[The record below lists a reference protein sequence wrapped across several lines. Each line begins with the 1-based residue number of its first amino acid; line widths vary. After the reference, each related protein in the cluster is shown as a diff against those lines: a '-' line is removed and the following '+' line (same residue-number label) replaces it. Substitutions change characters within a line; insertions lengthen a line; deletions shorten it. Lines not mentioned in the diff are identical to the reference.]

1 MGVGGYGRKER
12 GLGLKGGEIVS
23 GMRADTWMYGG
34 CFVAS
39 SLGIYVPISSF
50 FGRVAFTRVHEQR
63 MCRRDNKAKTN
74 RAITLM
80 SRGTRSTSAY
90 TPSASVEAMPN
101 IH

>member
-1 MGVGGYGRKER
+1 MRFQRGQGHLNGVPGRYGRKER

-63 MCRRDNKAKTN
+63 ICRLQGQT
-74 RAITLM
+74 
-80 SRGTRSTSAY
+80 
-90 TPSASVEAMPN
+90 E
-101 IH
+101 